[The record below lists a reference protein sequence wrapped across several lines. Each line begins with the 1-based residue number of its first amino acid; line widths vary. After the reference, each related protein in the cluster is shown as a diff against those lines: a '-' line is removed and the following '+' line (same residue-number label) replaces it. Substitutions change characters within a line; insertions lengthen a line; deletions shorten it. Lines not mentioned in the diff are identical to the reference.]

1 MMDEMEMVERYT
13 KADEETRKAVLRVL
27 NELQKYVDPF
37 DGMKGGDIDAKE
49 LTKLILERT

>member
-27 NELQKYVDPF
+27 NEPQKYADLF
-37 DGMKGGDIDAKE
+37 DSMKGGDIEEIK
-49 LTKLILERT
+49 KIILGRI